1 MRDGGGGGQELRTKE
16 GKQTG
21 NEERDSNAVIQ
32 GTFHPIIFRSNV

>member
-1 MRDGGGGGQELRTKE
+1 MGGGGALRTVE

-21 NEERDSNAVIQ
+21 NEERASNAVIQ